1 MQRRWALTE
10 ADLGKVPDEQL
21 VQKVVDSV
29 LDFVGE
35 LSPGED
41 DYELIR
47 QTPKPAQFFRA
58 MRLMESEV
66 NNGGFE
72 QYFWNSSCTLAD
84 VALEAYQAIG
94 APKYVVF
101 LRRALDLAGNVRGG
115 TDGAV
120 SAQIGQRTKKR
131 ALAKWMPSTTSSMQQ
146 TAVIRTQGVETWICT
161 IRKSITSVRMRGRS
175 LASETR
181 LEQKAP
187 AELALGRT
195 AEGGCPYMVC
205 LGFGNNT

>member
-10 ADLGKVPDEQL
+10 ADLGKVPDEEL

-41 DYELIR
+41 DYQLIR

-101 LRRALDLAGNVRGG
+101 LRRALDLAGSGSWRERRGRFG
-115 TDGAV
+115 SDWT
-120 SAQIGQRTKKR
+120 TYKKACPR
-131 ALAKWMPSTTSSMQQ
+131 EMDALDDEFYAANCGDPDSGGGDLDLYDKK
-146 TAVIRTQGVETWICT
+146 IDY
-161 IRKSITSVRMRGRS
+161 IRKNARA
-175 LASETR
+175 ASR
-181 LEQKAP
+181 I
-187 AELALGRT
+187 
-195 AEGGCPYMVC
+195 
-205 LGFGNNT
+205 